1 MMLKY
6 FIIHSPLWILALMS
20 NLTAAFDSIPPAYMN
35 STNTHRVEQMNIFEN
50 SFARIVGGTVA
61 PPKMYSWFSRIIKNG
76 RTWCGSSLVSSE
88 FVLTAAH
95 CIKSD
100 EQNVKVEIG
109 ALCTASSD
117 NCGEKSEV
125 FNVKEIIIH
134 PQWDNL
140 WWTND
145 FALLRLDGISS
156 IPPVK
161 LDQGGISRTFK
172 PNKKLFSCGFGS
184 KNADGGGVYPTRLRH
199 AELEYISQTACK
211 NEVGEDLK
219 QSMLCAKGR
228 NQDTCSG
235 DSGGP
240 LYDNESKAL
249 VGVISWGY
257 GCEAKYPGVYAR
269 VASAFPW
276 IKKTTCDTNSAS
288 RPSFCGSANN
298 AALDSCANSNQA
310 RLEIE
315 VSADSY
321 SEADNSFKVLM
332 RKNGK
337 FDVERVS
344 VENLSN
350 NQVVRMSRCL
360 NKDKCYKFIMLDK
373 FGDGICCGYGKGY
386 YIITWD
392 GKRVKRA
399 PFKGGKT
406 NKTPGFGNC

>member
-1 MMLKY
+1 VKGSV
-6 FIIHSPLWILALMS
+6 IWISLLAGS
-20 NLTAAFDSIPPAYMN
+20 DS
-35 STNTHRVEQMNIFEN
+35 F
-50 SFARIVGGTVA
+50 
-61 PPKMYSWFSRIIKNG
+61 PKIYSI
-76 RTWCGSSLVSSE
+76 
-88 FVLTAAH
+88 
-95 CIKSD
+95 
-100 EQNVKVEIG
+100 
-109 ALCTASSD
+109 
-117 NCGEKSEV
+117 
-125 FNVKEIIIH
+125 
-134 PQWDNL
+134 
-140 WWTND
+140 
-145 FALLRLDGISS
+145 
-156 IPPVK
+156 
-161 LDQGGISRTFK
+161 
-172 PNKKLFSCGFGS
+172 
-184 KNADGGGVYPTRLRH
+184 
-199 AELEYISQTACK
+199 
-211 NEVGEDLK
+211 
-219 QSMLCAKGR
+219 
-228 NQDTCSG
+228 
-235 DSGGP
+235 
-240 LYDNESKAL
+240 
-249 VGVISWGY
+249 

-269 VASAFPW
+269 VASAVRINASLLRLHNDYRTTSLIITNQQALQIVLFYEQFPW

-392 GKRVKRA
+392 GK
-399 PFKGGKT
+399 
-406 NKTPGFGNC
+406 

>member
-172 PNKKLFSCGFGS
+172 PNKKLFSCG
-184 KNADGGGVYPTRLRH
+184 
-199 AELEYISQTACK
+199 ELQGI
-211 NEVGEDLK
+211 
-219 QSMLCAKGR
+219 GR
-228 NQDTCSG
+228 
-235 DSGGP
+235 
-240 LYDNESKAL
+240 
-249 VGVISWGY
+249 
-257 GCEAKYPGVYAR
+257 
-269 VASAFPW
+269 
-276 IKKTTCDTNSAS
+276 
-288 RPSFCGSANN
+288 
-298 AALDSCANSNQA
+298 
-310 RLEIE
+310 
-315 VSADSY
+315 
-321 SEADNSFKVLM
+321 
-332 RKNGK
+332 
-337 FDVERVS
+337 
-344 VENLSN
+344 
-350 NQVVRMSRCL
+350 
-360 NKDKCYKFIMLDK
+360 YK
-373 FGDGICCGYGKGY
+373 
-386 YIITWD
+386 
-392 GKRVKRA
+392 
-399 PFKGGKT
+399 
-406 NKTPGFGNC
+406 